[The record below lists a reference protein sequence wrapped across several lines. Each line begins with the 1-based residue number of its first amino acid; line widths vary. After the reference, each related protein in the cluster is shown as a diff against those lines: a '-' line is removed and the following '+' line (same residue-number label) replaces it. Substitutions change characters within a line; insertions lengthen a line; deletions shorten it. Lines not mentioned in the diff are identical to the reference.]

1 MLTYWTGWNGI
12 DLDKQTKDT
21 IDPFNKSHDTIQVQI
36 QTVFGQYQKVL
47 TAIAAGT
54 PPDVVSAVWLS
65 QLSAMAVRDAL
76 LPLDDYFKSSNLK
89 PDDFFPNY
97 WEQWHYG
104 GKLWG
109 LAITTSSSLYCY
121 NESIVRE
128 SKLDPASPPKT
139 TNDLDVWAE
148 KMTVVESN
156 GNLKRIGFRPAGLWL
171 WGHVFGANF
180 YDENTKKI
188 TANEPKMIE
197 ALDWIASYGK
207 KWDITKI
214 DSFESGFG
222 SYAGATNPFLV
233 GLQASLITGEWMI
246 EYAKAFKA
254 DLEPNIK
261 MVAPPA
267 PKGGRENVTTFG
279 GSIFT
284 VPKGVAHPDASWEFI
299 RFIQDPKIGGTFARD
314 IANLQPVK
322 ATLSDPR
329 FTGDPRIKLG
339 LDLQA
344 GKNAFGVL
352 PIPVHEL
359 YMNELDKAQN
369 FVLHKQK
376 STKEALD
383 DVTAYV
389 QSELDLALKGAGH

>member
-1 MLTYWTGWNGI
+1 
-12 DLDKQTKDT
+12 
-21 IDPFNKSHDTIQVQI
+21 
-36 QTVFGQYQKVL
+36 
-47 TAIAAGT
+47 
-54 PPDVVSAVWLS
+54 
-65 QLSAMAVRDAL
+65 
-76 LPLDDYFKSSNLK
+76 
-89 PDDFFPNY
+89 
-97 WEQWHYG
+97 
-104 GKLWG
+104 
-109 LAITTSSSLYCY
+109 
-121 NESIVRE
+121 
-128 SKLDPASPPKT
+128 
-139 TNDLDVWAE
+139 
-148 KMTVVESN
+148 
-156 GNLKRIGFRPAGLWL
+156 
-171 WGHVFGANF
+171 
-180 YDENTKKI
+180 
-188 TANEPKMIE
+188 MIE

-329 FTGDPRIKLG
+329 
-339 LDLQA
+339 
-344 GKNAFGVL
+344 
-352 PIPVHEL
+352 
-359 YMNELDKAQN
+359 
-369 FVLHKQK
+369 
-376 STKEALD
+376 
-383 DVTAYV
+383 
-389 QSELDLALKGAGH
+389 